1 MNRYE
6 WHCICSLLCWCA
18 IKTESPLSLT
28 AELSVVGW
36 SELLLL
42 CVDRVWC
49 RWLLLIARS
58 FFACSV
64 FSVSS
69 FPMSRVVLLQQVRKC
84 LFDVNSQFFR
94 PNGDPDCRF
103 NFQLTSKENFVSGKT
118 LFIEPYEEF
127 QRQCIENSQRCIN
140 HWLQMYGQMC
150 LLTTWHFNVNLFIL
164 CLCLLIQCES
174 KKSPLRFSDIFSQ
187 TDGNF

>member
-1 MNRYE
+1 
-6 WHCICSLLCWCA
+6 
-18 IKTESPLSLT
+18 
-28 AELSVVGW
+28 
-36 SELLLL
+36 
-42 CVDRVWC
+42 
-49 RWLLLIARS
+49 
-58 FFACSV
+58 
-64 FSVSS
+64 
-69 FPMSRVVLLQQVRKC
+69 MSRVVLLQQVRKC